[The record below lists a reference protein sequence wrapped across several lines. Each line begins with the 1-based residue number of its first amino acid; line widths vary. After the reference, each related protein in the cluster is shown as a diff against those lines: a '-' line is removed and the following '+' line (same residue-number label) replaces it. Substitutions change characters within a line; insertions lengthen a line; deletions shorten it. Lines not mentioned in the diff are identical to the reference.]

1 MRPIALLL
9 MLLTSA
15 AVVGRPISYVG
26 GWTFIEESNRQ
37 STTAL
42 LHYTP
47 SPSWSLGVRNEW
59 FRDDDYAITSLQPT
73 YLLKRWFGQDYQAN
87 VYLQGGLGLASGTS
101 GNPLGSTGAGYAGVI
116 ADW

>member
-37 STTAL
+37 STSAL

-47 SPSWSLGVRNEW
+47 SPNWSLGVRNEW

-73 YLLKRWFGQDYQAN
+73 YLLKRWFGQDYQATFICRAAWGWHRGP
-87 VYLQGGLGLASGTS
+87 QA
-101 GNPLGSTGAGYAGVI
+101 I
-116 ADW
+116 R